1 MNKRGTKRSVLI
13 SEIIKPVRAG
23 RQLRR
28 KLPGWG
34 LIHIDRHLPF
44 LCAYRRPE
52 NRDDTGTERLLTG
65 EASYLMARGDPAEQP
80 MLSQLVF
87 EIAVQQSEACG
98 SFLLV
103 EIWSKSGADDR
114 GNNKTIL
121 PAPSFRIIAPRRNA
135 PVSII
140 GRLEQ
145 VLHKIHLRKQCTQV
159 MVDYSRKCA
168 PPGMKPILSG
178 AQIKELGCYLI
189 GLEIDPVY
197 RDKMSDDLLPFALRA
212 IRQGLNRAL
221 KQTFYEFS
229 CMYGKQKLMHY
240 HELGRRAMTR
250 AVFETD
256 KQLAAVEDQF
266 DLILQA
272 TPVNVSSAWHEF
284 KRKRFSEPP
293 ELHYRPRTIDPSQ
306 LKRTLYNIPLERIED
321 PTLELLFEEKRKE
334 LDRKV
339 SMLDARNKP
348 AFLYGSMQVFGV
360 ADDRL
365 LGSATMILN
374 QIPPHTHDDRQS
386 HAIDAR
392 AFAQRA
398 EEELAYY
405 QKYYSS
411 LPATVQIRED
421 ISGLIVSQGHFL
433 IGADVKVGE
442 NRVEA
447 SIQHEV
453 GVHLVT
459 YYNGLIQP
467 LRQLHIG
474 LAAYDETQ
482 EGLAVLAEYLVGG
495 LNRSRL
501 RTLAARVVA
510 VHHLTD
516 GADFVETFRTL
527 HNQYHFNQY
536 EAYYTTMRVFRGGG
550 LTKDVVYLRGLI
562 DLLDYFAKGGEIEPL
577 FVGKFALQQAPFI
590 EELRW
595 RKVLQPPL
603 LRPRFLE
610 QPSCQNRLSDL
621 QAGITLTSLVKGLVA

>member
-1 MNKRGTKRSVLI
+1 LI
-13 SEIIKPVRAG
+13 NDIIKPVRAG

-28 KLPGWG
+28 RLPGWG

-44 LCAYRRPE
+44 LCVYRRPE
-52 NRDDTGTERLLTG
+52 NRDDLGTERLLTG
-65 EASYLMARGDPAEQP
+65 EASYLMARGDPAEQS

-87 EIAVQQSEACG
+87 EIAALQSEACG

-103 EIWSKSGADDR
+103 EIWSKSEAGR
-114 GNNKTIL
+114 SGNYENTL
-121 PAPSFRIIAPRRNA
+121 PVPFFRIIAPLRNA

-140 GRLEQ
+140 ERLEQ
-145 VLHKIHLRKQCTQV
+145 ALLKVYLRKQRAQV
-159 MVDYSRKCA
+159 MVDYTKKCA

-178 AQIKELGCYLI
+178 TQIRELSCYLI
-189 GLEIDPVY
+189 GLEISPVY
-197 RDKMSDDLLPFALRA
+197 RDEMSDDLLPFALRA
-212 IRQGLNRAL
+212 IRQGLDRAL
-221 KQTFYEFS
+221 KQTLYEFS
-229 CMYGKQKLMHY
+229 RMYSKQKPMHY

-256 KQLAAVEDQF
+256 KQLAAIDNQF

-284 KRKRFSEPP
+284 RRKRFAAAP

-306 LKRTLYNIPLERIED
+306 VKRALYNIPLEHIED
-321 PTLELLFEEKRKE
+321 PTLAHLFEEKRKE

-339 SMLDARNKP
+339 SMLDARGKQ

-360 ADDRL
+360 ADDKL
-365 LGSATMILN
+365 MESAAVILD

-386 HAIDAR
+386 HALDAH

-398 EEELAYY
+398 EAELAHY
-405 QKYYSS
+405 QKYHSS
-411 LPATVQIRED
+411 LPATVQIRND

-433 IGADVKVGE
+433 IGTDVKVGE

-467 LRQLHIG
+467 LHQLHVG

-482 EGLAVLAEYLVGG
+482 EGLAVLAEYLAGG
-495 LNRSRL
+495 LNRSRI
-501 RTLAARVVA
+501 RTLAARVIA
-510 VHHLTD
+510 VHHLTN

-536 EAYYTTMRVFRGGG
+536 QAYYTTMRVFRGGG

-562 DLLDYFAKGGEIEPL
+562 DLLDYFAKGGAMEPL
-577 FVGKFALQQAPFI
+577 LVGKFSLQQAPFI

-603 LRPRFLE
+603 IRPRFLE
-610 QPSCQNRLSDL
+610 QQSCLNRFSNL
-621 QAGITLTSLVKGLVA
+621 QAGLTLSSLVKGLAV